1 MGKTGGNERN
11 TKERWR
17 NTRKKRAKKGID
29 IIMITSNFFKD
40 KTLMITGGTG
50 SFGSTVL
57 KHFLDS
63 ALAEIRIFSRDEKKQ
78 DDMRHELQAKHPDL
92 AGKVKFYIGDVRN
105 MRSVQDAVQGVDYIF
120 HAAAL
125 KQVPSCEF
133 FPMEAVRTNVEGTDN
148 VLHAAVAAGVQR
160 IVCLSTDKAAY
171 PINAM
176 GISKAMMEKVIG
188 ANARVAAGKTT
199 ICCTRYG
206 NVMCSRGSV
215 IPLFIEQIRNGH
227 PITITDPNMTR
238 FLMNLDEAV
247 DLVMFA
253 FEHGEPGDLFVQKS
267 DASTIGDLAKAVQK
281 LFGDT
286 GTKIIGTRHGEKLY
300 ETLMTNEECMRS
312 VDMGDYYRVLP
323 DGRDLNYD
331 KFFVEGQVKT
341 MANEAYTSHNTKRLD
356 VDGTVQKILTTD
368 YVKEA
373 LGQA

>member
-1 MGKTGGNERN
+1 MAG
-11 TKERWR
+11 
-17 NTRKKRAKKGID
+17 
-29 IIMITSNFFKD
+29 SQFFKD

-63 ALAEIRIFSRDEKKQ
+63 DLREIRIFSRDEKKQ
-78 DDMRHELQAKHPDL
+78 DDMRHGLQAKYPEL

-105 MRSVQDAVQGVDYIF
+105 MRSVQDAVQGVDYITRDLV
-120 HAAAL
+120 L

-148 VLHAAVAAGVQR
+148 VLHAAVEAGVQR

-215 IPLFIEQIRNGH
+215 IPLFIDQIKAGN

-267 DASTIGDLAKAVQK
+267 DASTIGDLAKAVQQ
-281 LFGDT
+281 LFGNT
-286 GTKIIGTRHGEKLY
+286 GTHIIGTRHGEKLF

-331 KFFVEGQVKT
+331 KFFVKGQVQT
-341 MANEAYTSHNTKRLD
+341 MAKEAYTSHNTRRLD
-356 VDGTVQKILTTD
+356 VEGTVQKILTTD

-373 LGQA
+373 LEGWEK